1 MIENIIYVDYIEDTK
16 ELSSID
22 FNKFENKKFYL
33 FIDDKI
39 NINFK
44 NVSLF
49 VLNNYNNFPK
59 ELSCLMQILDIVN
72 KDYYYYLNFEPINNI
87 DLYVNIDSIDD
98 DFKFYGT
105 EISDI
110 SICLANYRDQV
121 MFYSKNNYLKH
132 GFPLLIKGDKLKF
145 ILQFIKIFLDLN
157 IFNYNIEGIFSILKN
172 LKYV

>member
-44 NVSLF
+44 NVSLL

-59 ELSCLMQILDIVN
+59 ELSCLMQILDILN

-87 DLYVNIDSIDD
+87 DLY
-98 DFKFYGT
+98 
-105 EISDI
+105 
-110 SICLANYRDQV
+110 
-121 MFYSKNNYLKH
+121 M
-132 GFPLLIKGDKLKF
+132 LIL
-145 ILQFIKIFLDLN
+145 IR
-157 IFNYNIEGIFSILKN
+157 
-172 LKYV
+172 

>member
-87 DLYVNIDSIDD
+87 DLYVDIDSIDD

-121 MFYSKNNYLKH
+121 MFSSKNNYLKP

>member
-16 ELSSID
+16 QLFSID

-44 NVSLF
+44 NVNLLL
-49 VLNNYNNFPK
+49 LNNYNNFPK

-72 KDYYYYLNFEPINNI
+72 KDYYYYLNFETINNI

-98 DFKFYGT
+98 DFKFYGS

-121 MFYSKNNYLKH
+121 MFSSKNNYLKH

-172 LKYV
+172 LKHV